1 MASTGNLELDGF
13 IAKYS
18 PNTAELTHAL
28 FARMRK
34 RLPGAKVLAYDNYNA
49 LAIGFGTAETV
60 GSIILSIA
68 AYPRWVSLFF
78 MWGTKLNDPHG
89 LLEGKGNQIR
99 SIPRIG
105 VTTLDDPRVDALIAQ
120 AVANADP
127 RYDPE
132 ARLGIVIKSISAKQ
146 RPRRPA

>member
-18 PNTAELTHAL
+18 PDIADLTHAL
-28 FARMRK
+28 LARMRK

-49 LAIGFGTAETV
+49 LAIGFATAETV
-60 GSIILSIA
+60 GSVMLSIA
-68 AYPRWVSLFF
+68 GYPRWVSLFF
-78 MWGTKLNDPHG
+78 MWGTRLNDPHG
-89 LLEGKGNQIR
+89 LLVGTGRQIR

-105 VTTLDDPRVDALIAQ
+105 VATLDDPRVDALIAQ

-127 RYDPE
+127 AYDPD
-132 ARLGIVIKSISAKQ
+132 ASLGIVIKSISAKQ